1 MRRRILWLAI
11 LLIGAAQLF
20 GASAYAE
27 AAPAY
32 ELSAGKIAN
41 GQVTLTLSGKNV
53 ADFYGYEATFS
64 YNPDSLELV
73 AFKSSREG
81 FAITPIV
88 KNGKIIIA
96 HTKIGD
102 VAGDRGNIVIGTMT
116 FKLKKYGETTVKWE
130 SIKVVT
136 GQAKST
142 TTAVGTSVAISKAF
156 TDLNGHWAKADIE
169 WLAMKGIIEGVDDTH
184 FKPNATVTRAQFAAM
199 IARALNLQAYTTA
212 APFGDV
218 PQNAW
223 YAEAVRSAYAAGI
236 IKGVAN
242 ERFAPG
248 QEITREEMAVI
259 LVRAG
264 KFAAADVFKGAASAL
279 TFADASAISKWAA
292 GDVTLAMQAGLLKGG
307 SQNKFMPQA
316 KTTRAEAAVVIKRLL
331 AKL

>member
-1 MRRRILWLAI
+1 V
-11 LLIGAAQLF
+11 GTVQLF
-20 GASAYAE
+20 GVPVYAE
-27 AAPAY
+27 SAPTY
-32 ELSAGKIAN
+32 ELNAGKIAN
-41 GQVTLTLSGKNV
+41 GKVTITLSGNNV
-53 ADFYGYEATFS
+53 IDFYGYEAALS
-64 YNPDSLELV
+64 YDPDRLELLE
-73 AFKSSREG
+73 FKSGREG

-88 KNGKIIIA
+88 KDGKATIA

-130 SIKVVT
+130 TIKVVT

-142 TTAVGTSVAISKAF
+142 TTAVGTSVAISKSF

-199 IARALNLQAYTTA
+199 IARALNLQASSTA

-248 QEITREEMAVI
+248 QEITREEMAVV

-264 KFAAADVFKGAASAL
+264 RHAAADVFKGAASAL

-292 GDVTLAMQAGLLKGG
+292 GDVTLAVKAGLLKGG

-316 KTTRAEAAVVIKRLL
+316 KTTRAEAAVVLKRLL